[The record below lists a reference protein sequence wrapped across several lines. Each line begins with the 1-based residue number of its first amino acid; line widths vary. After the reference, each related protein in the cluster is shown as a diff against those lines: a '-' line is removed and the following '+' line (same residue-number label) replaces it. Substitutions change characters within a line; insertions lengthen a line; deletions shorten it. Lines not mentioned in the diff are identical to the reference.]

1 MLQPRL
7 VKVEPMPDLKLRLYY
22 ETHEVKVF
30 DVVPYANGSW
40 YGQLKDEKYF
50 NSVRLLPDGIGIEW
64 PEGQDIAPHELY
76 ENSDSVKKTA

>member
-30 DVVPYANGSW
+30 DVVPYANGS
-40 YGQLKDEKYF
+40 
-50 NSVRLLPDGIGIEW
+50 
-64 PEGQDIAPHELY
+64 
-76 ENSDSVKKTA
+76 